1 MTKEKTVRAWI
12 LYDWANSVFATTL
25 MATVLPI
32 FYVDVAGAHLPGNM
46 ATSYWG
52 YTTTIA
58 MLLVAVMAPI
68 LGAVADRAGK
78 RKSLFTV
85 FVFLGVLGSG
95 LLVLGGEGDYLLISA
110 VYILA
115 SIGFAGGNIFYDSFL
130 PLIVKDDRIDM
141 VSSQGYAMGYLG
153 GGILLAVNLAMI
165 MKPGWFGFSDTLVAT
180 RAVFLTVAL
189 WWLVFTIPACR
200 HFPKDEGRATSREI
214 TTYVRMGF
222 RELRT
227 TLAHIRRYG
236 ELWKF
241 LLAFWFYNDGIG
253 TIMRMATVYGR
264 EIGIG
269 QTDLIGALLL
279 TQFIGIPFSIL
290 FGKLGGRIGAKRGIF
305 LALSVYLLI
314 TIRGYFLATAFDFWM
329 LAGLVGLVQG
339 GAQALSRSL
348 YGSMIPK
355 DKVGEFYGFYGVSSK
370 FSAITGPFL
379 FALVGQ
385 LTGSSRLGIV
395 SVAFFFIVGMFL
407 LSTVDV
413 EAGRALAKKEPIP
426 AEGDQ

>member
-1 MTKEKTVRAWI
+1 MSNQKTVRAWI

-32 FYVDVAGAHLPGNM
+32 FYVDVAGAHLPGNT

-68 LGAVADRAGK
+68 LGAVADRAHR

-130 PLIVKDDRIDM
+130 PLIVKDERMDM

-165 MKPGWFGFSDTLVAT
+165 MKPGWFGFSDSLMAT
-180 RAVFLTVAL
+180 RAVFLTVAI
-189 WWLVFTIPACR
+189 WWLVFTIPAFKQ
-200 HFPKDEGRATSREI
+200 FPKDEGMATSREMSA
-214 TTYVRMGF
+214 YVRMGF
-222 RELRT
+222 RELKT
-227 TLAHIRRYG
+227 TIAHIRRYR

-290 FGKLGGRIGAKRGIF
+290 FGKLGARVGAKRGIF

-314 TIRGYFLATAFDFWM
+314 TIRGYFLATALDFWM

-395 SVAFFFIVGMFL
+395 SVAFFFIMGMVL

-413 EAGRALAKKEPIP
+413 EAGRKLAKKEPIS
-426 AEGDQ
+426 AMGDQ